1 MTRANEIKR
10 NSCSV
15 RVAAAISDKLS
26 AGQSP
31 PPPHSRPLW
40 QQQPNLWH
48 IPNSSSKDRLNQR
61 LISRIASVLALI
73 KTLHFFSPPPPFL
86 HAQKNRMTSEP
97 GIPSTIQQ
105 LTKTSSH
112 PSSLADVTT
121 HNFLV
126 VFSSSRTVNC
136 FYLHLFVGCP
146 FSKQSNHSNS
156 NGKKKN
162 DTSGDDISWQTTPRC
177 WSTRNDG
184 VSPAR

>member
-126 VFSSSRTVNC
+126 VFSRGLSIVFIFT
-136 FYLHLFVGCP
+136 YLLAVPFPNNQITQIQTGRRRMTRPVMILVG
-146 FSKQSNHSNS
+146 KQLLAAGLHEM
-156 NGKKKN
+156 
-162 DTSGDDISWQTTPRC
+162 T
-177 WSTRNDG
+177 
-184 VSPAR
+184 A